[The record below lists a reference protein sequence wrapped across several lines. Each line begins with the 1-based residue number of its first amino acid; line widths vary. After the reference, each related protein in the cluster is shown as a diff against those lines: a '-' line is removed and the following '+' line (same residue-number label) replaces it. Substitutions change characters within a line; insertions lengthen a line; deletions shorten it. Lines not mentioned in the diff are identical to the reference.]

1 MSKSPQEAIE
11 AGEIPNFVKQKL
23 ANLNISIN
31 GNDAIDKAQIAQMTQ
46 QRIGPSNGN
55 IQRALDTWRAGLPS
69 SQQYSDYLLR
79 GLEGFPEIPGYGR
92 HAILTQWFFSAPF
105 GQPRGLNYNT
115 LRLLAESNWVS
126 TAVDVRVDS
135 IATLDYGIKPKDKK
149 KVNPSVIADAK
160 DYFEGPMNTNQ
171 ESFDMILSQFVRD
184 IVELDA
190 GVLVKTFEGG
200 SIDAGQI
207 MNTAVPEAFKK
218 QWGGIEHIN
227 RPVPYPATGAG
238 KDSAHLVEVF
248 ARDGA
253 SFLKDTDQH
262 GLVHGFW
269 QYAYKFPHGKPI
281 PFSPREIIYAMLHP
295 LSYTCYGK
303 CPLQTIQDVLD
314 TLVNSVLHNKQFFSR
329 NMVPP
334 GLISVMGMSKDNFG
348 AFKSYFNKEVRGKPH
363 TIPLLNPGIG
373 GKVEWV
379 SFIPSPRDLQ
389 FLDTQKWYVRLV
401 LAAFGVTPSEVGLT
415 DETNRATAEEQSYVY
430 KRRSIKPMIR
440 RLEYYINL
448 GIVQELGFEG
458 VKFAFTPAI
467 DSHERTRLT
476 SIYVQEVTT
485 GIKTINEI
493 REDELDKEKVD
504 WGDDPPWEHKQ
515 PNPFGGFPPQD
526 AAEEPE
532 HPRDDQ
538 EPAEEEEEE
547 QEEDA
552 KRSQKSL
559 EAEVA
564 ELRKMV
570 MESYKQIAI
579 MGAVTTDTKNV
590 YSHTLPM
597 QTTDASITG
606 PEFEGCG
613 IFPNATQADILKAL
627 PDEIDEFYGLPNPGQ
642 IKEDPRAVSPHPL
655 ETEYRTA
662 MQDLLGKQKKEVLKA
677 LGAGLLTLE
686 AARKA
691 AEVIST
697 RQFMDFLKLTKEYF
711 FRAMQRGANK
721 AAKELK
727 LSLSFNMEDPDAI
740 AYIRDHSLRL
750 SQNKFQQIRDQIRDV
765 LIRGLQDGKGAFA
778 VAKDLEKNFII
789 QYKRAENVARTEIMG
804 AMNWSRR
811 HMYAKSGLVK
821 AKQWIVTWDDRLCPI
836 CRPMAN
842 KTAGLA
848 DYFVT
853 EEGLR
858 VLEPP
863 LHPQCRCTITPV
875 LFEEVIKTD
884 DSFFIKTD
892 AMQKIE
898 TRLATYLEE
907 PKIELILPELYKALS
922 MEQVGKALGITKMTV
937 SRWMKELKIVTRPTI
952 AQDPKSSA
960 QKSIEKDGMGKSGNY
975 VELSSVE
982 KGKLF
987 IRTGEKLETAFKR
1000 NKSIIPEEP

>member
-1 MSKSPQEAIE
+1 
-11 AGEIPNFVKQKL
+11 
-23 ANLNISIN
+23 
-31 GNDAIDKAQIAQMTQ
+31 
-46 QRIGPSNGN
+46 
-55 IQRALDTWRAGLPS
+55 
-69 SQQYSDYLLR
+69 
-79 GLEGFPEIPGYGR
+79 
-92 HAILTQWFFSAPF
+92 
-105 GQPRGLNYNT
+105 
-115 LRLLAESNWVS
+115 
-126 TAVDVRVDS
+126 
-135 IATLDYGIKPKDKK
+135 
-149 KVNPSVIADAK
+149 
-160 DYFEGPMNTNQ
+160 
-171 ESFDMILSQFVRD
+171 
-184 IVELDA
+184 
-190 GVLVKTFEGG
+190 
-200 SIDAGQI
+200 IDAGQI

-415 DETNRATAEEQSYVY
+415 EDTNRATAEEQSYVY

-448 GIVQELGFEG
+448 GIVAELGIEG

-476 SIYVQEVTT
+476 SIYVQEITT
-485 GIKTINEI
+485 GLRTINEI
-493 REDELDKEKVD
+493 REDELDKEKVE
-504 WGDDPPWEHKQ
+504 WGDDPPWEHQQ
-515 PNPFGGFPPQD
+515 PNPFGGFPDQD
-526 AAEEPE
+526 AAEDPE
-532 HPRDDQ
+532 HPRDED

-547 QEEDA
+547 QEEEA
-552 KRSQKSL
+552 KRPQKSL
-559 EAEVA
+559 DQQFTEFKADILKTIKETV
-564 ELRKMV
+564 L
-570 MESYKQIAI
+570 IPH
-579 MGAVTTDTKNV
+579 GAVTTTTNANEP
-590 YSHTLPM
+590 YSHTLTPVA
-597 QTTDASITG
+597 DARPTHTEQLELGGDSTVRYK
-606 PEFEGCG
+606 GCG
-613 IFPNATQADILKAL
+613 GLFLTADEEIEKLYKAL
-627 PDEIDEFYGLPNPGQ
+627 PEEIDDFYGLPNPG
-642 IKEDPRAVSPHPL
+642 IETDDIRAVSPHPL
-655 ETEYRTA
+655 EVEYRQQ
-662 MQDLLGKQKKEVLKA
+662 MQSLFVEQKREVLKE
-677 LGAGLLTLE
+677 LGKGALTLE

-691 AEVIST
+691 AIAIST
-697 RQFMDFLKLTKEYF
+697 RQFMDFLKLARNYMLK
-711 FRAMQRGANK
+711 AMQRGANK
-721 AAKELK
+721 AVSELK
-727 LSLSFNMEDPDAI
+727 LGISFSLEDPEAI
-740 AYIRDHSLRL
+740 TFLKDYANLL
-750 SQNKFQQIRDQIRDV
+750 SQSKYKQIREHIRGL
-765 LIRGLQDGKGAFA
+765 LIRGLQEGKGAFS
-778 VAKDLEKNFII
+778 VAKDLEKHYGI
-789 QYKRAENVARTEIMG
+789 QYKRAENIARTEVMR

-811 HMYAKSGLVK
+811 HMYEKSGLVK
-821 AKQWIVTWDDRLCPI
+821 AKQWLVTWDDRLCPI

-842 KTAGLA
+842 KTAGLQ

-863 LHPQCRCTITPV
+863 VHPQCRCTIIPV
-875 LFEEVIKTD
+875 LYDHVIKTD

-892 AMQKIE
+892 AMKKIE
-898 TRLATYLEE
+898 ARFKPYIDEYQ
-907 PKIELILPELYKALS
+907 IELLLPALYKTLS

-937 SRWMKELKIVTRPTI
+937 SRWMKELKIETRPTI
-952 AQDPKSSA
+952 AEDPKSSA
-960 QKSIEKDGMGKSGNY
+960 KKKDLEKDSMGKKGNY
-975 VELSSVE
+975 IELYNIE
-982 KGKLF
+982 DGKLF
-987 IRTGEKLETAFKR
+987 IRDGEKLETALKR